1 MRAIIATAIV
11 AATVLSLSVGCA
23 KQPRLG
29 VGGVRAWAS
38 VESVPTGANVRVE
51 LAGGSSIVGTL
62 VSADPHGIVVQ
73 HGVASRAIGR
83 GEVVRLFAARSRRV
97 ADHAVRG
104 FLAGAA
110 VGALQGLLLTE
121 SNRGKWAA
129 MLGAGWG
136 ALGMA
141 TAAAIETSRG
151 SLALFF
157 QQ

>member
-1 MRAIIATAIV
+1 MQATITMAIA
-11 AATVLSLSVGCA
+11 AATVLSLNIACA
-23 KQPRLG
+23 KPPRLG

-38 VESVPTGANVRVE
+38 VESVPTGSNVRVD
-51 LAGGSSIVGTL
+51 LVAGSSVVGTL
-62 VSADPHGIVVQ
+62 VSADPHGIVIQ
-73 HGVASRAIGR
+73 HGAASRAIGR
-83 GEVVRLFAARSRRV
+83 GEVLRLFAARSRRV

-121 SNRGKWAA
+121 SNRGEWAA

-136 ALGMA
+136 AVGMA

-151 SLALFF
+151 SLALVF
-157 QQ
+157 QR